1 MIKFEDMV
9 NVYLEVS
16 TAVTYFIVVSDLWGK
31 YVWLCF
37 PETSLT
43 IVMIHIKVVWI
54 CGQLEYPRTD
64 VVCQITWYYSN
75 VFMCELT

>member
-54 CGQLEYPRTD
+54 
-64 VVCQITWYYSN
+64 VAS
-75 VFMCELT
+75 